1 MHYYKEQ
8 ILFILH
14 VNFYM
19 PKKNYI
25 LKLASNTFSFI
36 INVSPVHVQVLY
48 KYRACIYCT
57 SFHVLTLSKNV
68 ISNVILFN

>member
-1 MHYYKEQ
+1 MHYDTEQ
-8 ILFILH
+8 IIFILH

-19 PKKNYI
+19 PKKIIYCSLPLI
-25 LKLASNTFSFI
+25 HFLI

>member
-1 MHYYKEQ
+1 MHYDKER
-8 ILFILH
+8 ILYSSCKFL
-14 VNFYM
+14 YA
-19 PKKNYI
+19 KKIIYCSLPLI
-25 LKLASNTFSFI
+25 HFLI